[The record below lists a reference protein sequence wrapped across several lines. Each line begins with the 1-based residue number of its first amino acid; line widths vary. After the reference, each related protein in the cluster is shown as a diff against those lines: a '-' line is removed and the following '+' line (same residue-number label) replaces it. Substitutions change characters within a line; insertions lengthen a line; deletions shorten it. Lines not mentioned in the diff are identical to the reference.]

1 MAITIQTRQKPD
13 WSVTLPGAPRMIGF
27 FLGLCALAA
36 VVKIAFDAYQENR
49 RAWPGVVAT
58 ITRQNV

>member
-1 MAITIQTRQKPD
+1 
-13 WSVTLPGAPRMIGF
+13 MIGF